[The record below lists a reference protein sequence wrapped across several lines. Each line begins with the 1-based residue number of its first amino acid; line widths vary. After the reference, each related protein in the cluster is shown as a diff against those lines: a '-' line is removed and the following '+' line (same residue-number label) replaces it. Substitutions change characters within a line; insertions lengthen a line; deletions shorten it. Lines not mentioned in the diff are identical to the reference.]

1 MKVRLRIDMVNGQ
14 SEAFIVRLKKE
25 GDWYGDG
32 EGEGVA
38 VGWGGGDEM
47 SRACC

>member
-1 MKVRLRIDMVNGQ
+1 MVKVRLRIDMVNGQ
-14 SEAFIVRLKKE
+14 SEVFIVRLKK
-25 GDWYGDG
+25 DWYGDG